1 MALAKL
7 VVIGAGPMGLAV
19 AYQALQDGHPVDVVD
34 ASQEPGGMAGH
45 FAFGGISIGR
55 LYNFVCGADTPIAR
69 LQIVD
74 TCFYYPEDPG
84 IAESVRL
91 GRDMA
96 RAIRS

>member
-1 MALAKL
+1 MAKL
-7 VVIGAGPMGLAV
+7 VIGAGPMGLAA
-19 AYQALQDGHPVDVVD
+19 AYQVLEDSHQVDVVD
-34 ASQEPGGMAGH
+34 ASQELGGMAGH
-45 FAFGGISIGR
+45 FAFGGISIER
-55 LYNFVCGADTPIAR
+55 LYNFVCRADTPIAR

-84 IAESVRL
+84 IAKNVRL